1 MACEGHG
8 KVSGYC
14 REIDLDGVGKGW
26 RDPYQIT
33 PEEGETIMSPLA
45 KPVKSKKKYPIPDKL
60 YFKIGEVAEITGVKP
75 YVLRYWESEFKVV
88 SPSKSRSRQRL
99 YRKSDVELIFW
110 IKELLYEDRYTIN
123 GARKKL
129 KEMGYGRSSQPEVK
143 PKPPSGGRGIKGK
156 NVIDDVIKELK
167 EIQELLND

>member
-1 MACEGHG
+1 MG
-8 KVSGYC
+8 
-14 REIDLDGVGKGW
+14 
-26 RDPYQIT
+26 
-33 PEEGETIMSPLA
+33 PLA
-45 KPVKSKKKYPIPDKL
+45 KPVMLKKKYPIPDKL

-88 SPSKSRSRQRL
+88 NPSKSRSRQRL

-129 KEMGYGRSSQPEVK
+129 KEMGYGKMTQPELQFEPGDAKAKDILSFFYPVLF
-143 PKPPSGGRGIKGK
+143 RNMGIFAR
-156 NVIDDVIKELK
+156 
-167 EIQELLND
+167 Q

>member
-1 MACEGHG
+1 MG
-8 KVSGYC
+8 
-14 REIDLDGVGKGW
+14 
-26 RDPYQIT
+26 
-33 PEEGETIMSPLA
+33 PLA
-45 KPVKSKKKYPIPDKL
+45 KPVTTKRKYSIPDKL

-75 YVLRYWESEFKVV
+75 YVLRYWESEFKMV

-129 KEMGYGRSSQPEVK
+129 KEMGYGKVSPQIVQPELQF
-143 PKPPSGGRGIKGK
+143 GK
-156 NVIDDVIKELK
+156 AGADVRSVLEEAIQELK
-167 EIQELLND
+167 EVKKLLRKP